1 LTETGTISSKL
12 YNLVGDIGAT
22 NARFALVSPGS
33 SEMENIQSLKCTDFE
48 DIQSAILFYLSNLSG
63 IEIQAACFATAGT
76 VHLDVFKLANNHWVI
91 SKKDVESALKGV
103 DVQWINDFTAQ
114 AFATTTLEDD
124 DVIVINK
131 GIVESE
137 KLRLVIGPG
146 TGLGVCGLIMSPS
159 GWLPIAGEGGHS
171 DFAPNTSLEFEIL
184 TLLTK
189 KFGHVAVERILSGPG
204 IMNLYEALCYINGK
218 EMVYQSPADI
228 TASAVNGDN
237 DPLADETVQM
247 FCKIFGSV
255 AGSMALTVGA
265 LGGVYITSDLVRNF
279 LDIFVASDFQKSFE
293 NKGRLKPVL
302 EDIPVYLSK
311 KKNMG
316 LIGTVYQ
323 TNNQWI
329 QKGFKI

>member
-1 LTETGTISSKL
+1 METETISNKT

-33 SEMENIQSLKCTDFE
+33 SEMKSIQSLKCSDFE
-48 DIQSAILFYLSNLSG
+48 DIQSAILLYLSDHPDV
-63 IEIQAACFATAGT
+63 EIQAACFATAGT
-76 VHLDVFKLANNHWVI
+76 VHLQLFKLANNHWVI
-91 SKKDVESALKGV
+91 SKKDVKKALKGV
-103 DVQWINDFTAQ
+103 DVEWINDFTAQ
-114 AFATTTLEDD
+114 AFATTTLGDD
-124 DVIVINK
+124 DVIIINK
-131 GIVESE
+131 GIVEPE

-189 KFGHVAVERILSGPG
+189 KFGHVAVERVLSGPG
-204 IMNLYEALCYINGK
+204 IMNLYEALCHINSK
-218 EMVYQSPADI
+218 EMVYQSPSEI
-228 TASAVNGDN
+228 TAAAVNGDN

-279 LDIFVASDFQKSFE
+279 LDIFVASEFQKV
-293 NKGRLKPVL
+293 LKVK
-302 EDIPVYLSK
+302 EDLS
-311 KKNMG
+311 
-316 LIGTVYQ
+316 LFLRIFQSTF
-323 TNNQWI
+323 
-329 QKGFKI
+329 QKRKIWD

>member
-1 LTETGTISSKL
+1 
-12 YNLVGDIGAT
+12 
-22 NARFALVSPGS
+22 
-33 SEMENIQSLKCTDFE
+33 MENIQSLKCTDFE
-48 DIQSAILFYLSNLSG
+48 DIQSAILFYLSDLTG

-114 AFATTTLEDD
+114 AFATTTLEDS

-131 GIVESE
+131 GIVEPE

-204 IMNLYEALCYINGK
+204 IMNLYEALCHINGK
-218 EMVYQSPADI
+218 QMVHQSPADI
-228 TASAVNGDN
+228 TASAVNRDN
-237 DPLADETVQM
+237 DPMADETVQM

-302 EDIPVYLSK
+302 ENIPVYLSK

>member
-1 LTETGTISSKL
+1 MELEIISNKL

-33 SEMENIQSLKCTDFE
+33 STIEKIENLKCSDFK
-48 DIQSAILFYLSNLSG
+48 DIQSAIQYYLSSQKK
-63 IEIQAACFATAGT
+63 IDIQYACFATAGT

-91 SKKDVESALKGV
+91 SKNDVKKALKGV
-103 DVQWINDFTAQ
+103 DVEWINDFTAQ
-114 AFATTTLEDD
+114 AFATTTLGDD
-124 DVIVINK
+124 DVIVINE
-131 GIVESE
+131 GIVEPE

-159 GWLPIAGEGGHS
+159 GWLAIAGEGGHS

-204 IMNLYEALCYINGK
+204 IMNLYEALCQIHGK
-218 EMVYQSPADI
+218 EMVYQSPSEI
-228 TASAVNGDN
+228 TASAVNGGH

-279 LDIFVASDFQKSFE
+279 LDIFVASEFQKSFE
-293 NKGRLKPVL
+293 NKGRLQPVL

>member
-1 LTETGTISSKL
+1 METGTISNKL

-33 SEMENIQSLKCTDFE
+33 SEMENIQSLKCSDFE
-48 DIQSAILFYLSNLSG
+48 DIQSAILFYLSDLTG
-63 IEIQAACFATAGT
+63 IEIQSACFATAGT

-91 SKKDVESALKGV
+91 SKKDVKSALKGV

-114 AFATTTLEDD
+114 AFATTTLEDS

-146 TGLGVCGLIMSPS
+146 TGLGVCGLIMSTS

-184 TLLTK
+184 TQLTK
-189 KFGHVAVERILSGPG
+189 KFGHVAVERSLSGPG
-204 IMNLYEALCYINGK
+204 IMNLYEALCQINGK
-218 EMVYQSPADI
+218 EMVHQSPADI

-237 DPLADETVQM
+237 DPLADETLQI

-255 AGSMALTVGA
+255 TGTIALTTGC
-265 LGGVYITSDLVRNF
+265 LGGIYITSDLVRNF
-279 LDIFVASDFQKSFE
+279 LDFFLESDFLESFQD
-293 NKGRLKPVL
+293 KGRLDYYMT
-302 EDIPVYLSK
+302 DIPICISK
-311 KKNMG
+311 KQNMG
-316 LIGTVYQ
+316 LIGSAYKI
-323 TNNQWI
+323 NNL
-329 QKGFKI
+329 

>member
-1 LTETGTISSKL
+1 MEIEIINNSI

-33 SEMENIQSLKCTDFE
+33 SEMENIQSLKCSDFE
-48 DIQSAILFYLSNLSG
+48 NIQSAILFYLSDYPD

-76 VHLDVFKLANNHWVI
+76 VHLDVFKLANNHWLI
-91 SKKDVESALKGV
+91 SKQDVNKALKGV
-103 DVQWINDFTAQ
+103 TVEWINDFTAQ
-114 AFATTTLEDD
+114 AFATTTLGDD
-124 DVIVINK
+124 DVVVINQ
-131 GIVESE
+131 GVVEPE

-184 TLLTK
+184 TILTK

-204 IMNLYEALCYINGK
+204 IMNLYEALCQINGK
-218 EMVYQSPADI
+218 EMVYQSPSEI
-228 TASAVNGDN
+228 TAAAVNGN
-237 DPLADETVQM
+237 YDPLADETVQM

-265 LGGVYITSDLVRNF
+265 LGGVYITSDLVKNF
-279 LDIFVASDFQKSFE
+279 LDIFVASDFQESFE
-293 NKGRLKPVL
+293 NKGRLQPVL
-302 EDIPVYLSK
+302 KDIPVYLSK

-323 TNNQWI
+323 INNHWI